1 MAKADK
7 NEKKEKKKKQ
17 KAEIDME
24 TTVADMNVEGF
35 KWYNPQKKKKPKDSL
50 GKITFKEYWAMV
62 VGAFRAFWPML
73 LMIILGF
80 GMMIALAYL
89 WLK

>member
-1 MAKADK
+1 MAKTDK
-7 NEKKEKKKKQ
+7 NEKKEKKKRQ
-17 KAEIDME
+17 KAELDME

-35 KWYNPQKKKKPKDSL
+35 KWYNPQKKKNPKDKL
-50 GKITFKEYWAMV
+50 DKITFKEYWAMV
-62 VGAFRAFWPML
+62 IGAFRAFWPIL

-80 GMMIALAYL
+80 CLMIGIAYM